1 MLVVMLYG
9 ARDCTARCCGH
20 PRFKKVRVAK
30 FLDVQLVDGEDVV
43 TNDPHQEQMTAV
55 ERDFVQGE
63 ENLKAEIAA
72 DAEAAHQRLL
82 ERLKRGSRRVD
93 GQRRP
98 LAGRGERSR

>member
-63 ENLKAEIAA
+63 ENLKAEAR
-72 DAEAAHQRLL
+72 AEQIRIESSENQNDIEHSL
-82 ERLKRGSRRVD
+82 GT
-93 GQRRP
+93 
-98 LAGRGERSR
+98 RSVS